1 MPRQGLLLL
10 RWPKQHPAA
19 QMTTSSDTRT
29 MAWLEIPV
37 GTLPHGA
44 CALWQQLRTSCA
56 GQAGTCWCLALEG
69 AAALGLHQASPP
81 PHQRDYL
88 QA

>member
-10 RWPKQHPAA
+10 RWPNQHPAA

-29 MAWLEIPV
+29 MAWLESLV
-37 GTLPHGA
+37 GTLPRGA
-44 CALWQQLRTSCA
+44 CASGQQLRTSCA
-56 GQAGTCWCLALEG
+56 AGQAGTCWWLALEG
-69 AAALGLHQASPP
+69 AALGLHRASP

-88 QA
+88 RA